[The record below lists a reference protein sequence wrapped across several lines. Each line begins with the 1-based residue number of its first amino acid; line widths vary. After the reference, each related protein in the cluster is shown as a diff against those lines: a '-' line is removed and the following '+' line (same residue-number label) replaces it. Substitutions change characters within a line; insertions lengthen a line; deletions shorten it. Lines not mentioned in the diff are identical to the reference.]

1 MQSNI
6 TQIDLKKIKSYK
18 TKKLINA
25 LKKIT
30 DEQINTIIDSSIIEF
45 ISNLDSNTINSIFR
59 NSGFT
64 MQNKLWTNDKIQK
77 ILILGTLSLN
87 NFACTEQTI
96 KNIEK
101 LNKDIKSQTI
111 KKQIYSNKYF
121 LYIVMNENKIEDKF
135 FHSYDLKKVFD
146 EVVKSKEFN
155 LLPSDRQLKII
166 EKLNFYTREVLLPT
180 DFRERYNNIEG
191 VLFGSDKDRINSSI
205 MKQLNS
211 EELFFLNYIN
221 DSIDNNDIKNIYQ
234 II

>member
-77 ILILGTLSLN
+77 ILILGTLNLN
-87 NFACTEQTI
+87 NFVCTEQTI
-96 KNIEK
+96 RNLEN
-101 LNKDIKSQTI
+101 LNKVIKSQTI
-111 KKQIYSNKYF
+111 KEQIYSNKYF
-121 LYIVMNENKIEDKF
+121 IYIIMNVKKIENRF
-135 FHSYDLKKVFD
+135 FNSYDLKKIFD
-146 EVVKSKEFN
+146 GMVQSEEYK
-155 LLPSDRQLKII
+155 
-166 EKLNFYTREVLLPT
+166 
-180 DFRERYNNIEG
+180 
-191 VLFGSDKDRINSSI
+191 SSI
-205 MKQLNS
+205 G
-211 EELFFLNYIN
+211 
-221 DSIDNNDIKNIYQ
+221 SI
-234 II
+234 